1 MADQGGDERGKAN
14 IGVLRAMLGFLRPYR
29 AQVLGASVALVCT
42 AAITLSIGQGLRMLV
57 DSGFAS
63 GATEDALNQALLLFM
78 GMVVLLAFGT
88 FIRSRSHTLRS
99 YPSLLAR

>member
-57 DSGFAS
+57 DSGFFYG
-63 GATEDALNQALLLFM
+63 GAFVPGYILSKALLKIGLRK
-78 GMVVLLAFGT
+78 GVLLQNFQQ
-88 FIRSRSHTLRS
+88 FF
-99 YPSLLAR
+99 Y